1 MPKPTLIKLGTIGEF
16 NHAKAQGDAVDFSA
30 ALNSA
35 GGSDA
40 VVVGQT
46 SKVVTHGL
54 KDAVTGANATPTRVI
69 ITPTS
74 DIGSGIRYWVSA
86 RTATTFTVT
95 TSGAIA
101 GSNFVF
107 DFRCYAAD

>member
-1 MPKPTLIKLGTIGEF
+1 MSKPTLIKLGTIGEF
-16 NHAKAQGDAVDFSA
+16 NHAKAQAAAVDMSS

-35 GGSDA
+35 GGTDA
-40 VVVGQT
+40 VVVGQS

-86 RTATTFTVT
+86 KTSTTFTVT
-95 TSGAIA
+95 TSGAIG
-101 GSNFVF
+101 GSNFNF
-107 DFRCYAAD
+107 EFRCYAAD

>member
-16 NHAKAQGDAVDFSA
+16 NHAKAQGDAVDALA
-30 ALNSA
+30 AINSS

-40 VVVGQT
+40 VVVGQS

-54 KDAVTGANATPTRVI
+54 KDAVTGGNITPTRVI